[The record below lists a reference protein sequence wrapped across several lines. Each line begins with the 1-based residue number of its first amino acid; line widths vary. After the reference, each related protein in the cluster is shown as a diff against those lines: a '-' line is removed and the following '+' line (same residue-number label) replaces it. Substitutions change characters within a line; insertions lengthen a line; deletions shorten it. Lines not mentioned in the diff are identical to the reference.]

1 MSTRAYSH
9 RFCQSVAA
17 AWTMLMRIEDS
28 TRQKSWRKRK
38 VSTLPWKKCSGII
51 GIIGIIEST
60 TSKHNLSASQ
70 HDPLLTIEMSDP
82 FYGSSCS
89 TCPDTSL
96 ASCFMR
102 CRGIRAAKP
111 PPRKNAG
118 FGAQHQPGDWRSV
131 TRVSVKKH
139 HK

>member
-51 GIIGIIEST
+51 GIIEST

-70 HDPLLTIEMSDP
+70 HDPLPTIEMSDP
-82 FYGSSCS
+82 FCGSSCS

-102 CRGIRAAKP
+102 CRGCCQVTAEEKRRLWRPASA
-111 PPRKNAG
+111 RG
-118 FGAQHQPGDWRSV
+118 LAQC
-131 TRVSVKKH
+131 
-139 HK
+139 HKSLSEKTS